1 MFGNLNTSQAYG
13 YGSLIGMGITTAIN
27 AIGSASLQR
36 KSNAIA
42 KSQANIARI
51 NAQMM
56 EMQAQARLRS
66 AEKDQ
71 VRLTLQA
78 GQTKGRQRAAMAANG
93 IAAGVGGSV
102 GLLASTDLIKEVDSS
117 QIKSNAIND
126 AWGIRTQAG
135 NYMTQAAM
143 AEANKKSAWGV
154 AGQTLLQGA
163 SQIANQYM
171 IYDAMGVFD
180 STPTTTTAP
189 FAGQKGYGG
198 APKKWGVNKDG
209 LLGQW

>member
-1 MFGNLNTSQAYG
+1 MAWNSSQQFG
-13 YGSLIGMGITTAIN
+13 YGSLISMGLTTAIN

-36 KSNAIA
+36 KNNAIA
-42 KSQANIARI
+42 QSQANIARI

-102 GLLASTDLIKEVDSS
+102 DLLASTDLLKDIDSR
-117 QIKSNAIND
+117 QIKDNAIND

-171 IYDAMGVFD
+171 LYSASGVFD
-180 STPTTTTAP
+180 GGSNSTGTP

-198 APKKWGVNKDG
+198 TPKKWGVKNG

>member
-1 MFGNLNTSQAYG
+1 MAWNSSQQFG
-13 YGSLIGMGITTAIN
+13 YGSLISMGLTTAIN

-36 KSNAIA
+36 KNNAIA
-42 KSQANIARI
+42 QSQANIARI

-209 LLGQW
+209 LLGVW

>member
-36 KSNAIA
+36 KNNAIA

-171 IYDAMGVFD
+171 LYDAMGVFD

-209 LLGQW
+209 LLGVW

>member
-1 MFGNLNTSQAYG
+1 MALNSSQQFG
-13 YGSLIGMGITTAIN
+13 YGSLIGMGLTTAIN
-27 AIGSASLQR
+27 AIGAASLQR
-36 KSNAIA
+36 KNNAIA

-78 GQTKGRQRAAMAANG
+78 GQMKGKQRAAMAANG
-93 IAAGVGGSV
+93 IASGVGGSV
-102 GLLASTDLIKEVDSS
+102 GLLASTDLIKEVDSR
-117 QIKSNAIND
+117 QIRDNAINE

-154 AGQTLLQGA
+154 AGHTLLQGA

-171 IYDAMGVFD
+171 LYNAAAVFD
-180 STPTTTTAP
+180 GNTQSSSTP

-198 APKKWGVNKDG
+198 TPKKWGVKNG
-209 LLGQW
+209 LLGEW

>member
-36 KSNAIA
+36 KNNAIA

-171 IYDAMGVFD
+171 LYDAIGVFD
-180 STPTTTTAP
+180 STPQKVP

>member
-1 MFGNLNTSQAYG
+1 MFENLNTSQAYG

-27 AIGSASLQR
+27 AIGSAPLQR
-36 KSNAIA
+36 KNNAIA

-135 NYMTQAAM
+135 NYLTQAAM

-171 IYDAMGVFD
+171 LYDAMGVFD
-180 STPTTTTAP
+180 STPQKAT

>member
-36 KSNAIA
+36 KNNAIA

-135 NYMTQAAM
+135 NYLTQAAM
-143 AEANKKSAWGV
+143 AEANKKSAWGA

-171 IYDAMGVFD
+171 LYDAMGVFD

-209 LLGQW
+209 LLGVW

>member
-1 MFGNLNTSQAYG
+1 MAWNSSQQFG
-13 YGSLIGMGITTAIN
+13 YGSLISMGLTTAIN

-36 KSNAIA
+36 KNNAIA
-42 KSQANIARI
+42 QSQANIARI

-171 IYDAMGVFD
+171 LYDAMGVFE
-180 STPTTTTAP
+180 STPQKAT